1 MRKAKEGEARVFPYL
16 SAFTRSHVRD
26 PNRCTL
32 SLRLRLGTATTRD
45 NKGKKDART
54 RDVVCGSGTRF
65 QIRLSL
71 FYLASRVF
79 VSFRRYSRFS
89 SPLCFFSQSRVECSI
104 KSNGP
109 VASITGEKEKKKIS
123 RHEKDSWLPS
133 YANFNRSIKSVSK
146 HATTIFSLLRSIFN
160 DGFVK

>member
-1 MRKAKEGEARVFPYL
+1 MRKVEEGEARVFPYL

-54 RDVVCGSGTRF
+54 RGVVCSSGTRF

-109 VASITGEKEKKKIS
+109 VASITGEKKKKYRDTKKIPGH
-123 RHEKDSWLPS
+123 RLTRILID
-133 YANFNRSIKSVSK
+133 RSKVFRN
-146 HATTIFSLLRSIFN
+146 TRQLYSLFFDRFN

>member
-54 RDVVCGSGTRF
+54 RGVVCSSGTRF

-109 VASITGEKEKKKIS
+109 VASITGEKKKEIS
-123 RHEKDSWLPS
+123 RHEKDSWPPS
-133 YANFNRSIKSVSK
+133 YENFNRSIKSVSK
-146 HATTIFSLLRSIFN
+146 HATIIFSFLRSIQRWIR
-160 DGFVK
+160 